1 MRNTIWSSRTNKTR
15 TRVKGDMAM
24 NGGNLIR
31 KIQME
36 CPLCDKIHEIEE
48 RTRIAKTI
56 IKGEEVNYEETYY
69 FCLNSD
75 EDENEFVTGKMENEN
90 LLNARNAY
98 RRAHELLTSDEIVA
112 IRESYG
118 LSQVDL
124 AKLMGWGEATISRY
138 ESKAIQDDAYDNM
151 LRIVRDNPLAAL
163 ELLQKNGEQFTGLK
177 KLGIKQRIM
186 ENLDEDGREYLQR
199 QSLESEYVN
208 YQEPCDANGFK
219 LLDIDKLEAV
229 VSYFA
234 EKISNLYKVKL
245 MKMLWYADS
254 LCFKKNNVSMMGL
267 VYSHEPMG
275 ALPIGHYKIVGLEKI
290 KMQEEEGYENTT
302 FRFLPNDKIDN
313 SCLSEDDISILN
325 MVVKKF
331 EDYTAK
337 DIVEYMHK
345 ETAYIKTKDKEIIPF
360 SLAKEIKTF

>member
-1 MRNTIWSSRTNKTR
+1 
-15 TRVKGDMAM
+15 M

-56 IKGEEVNYEETYY
+56 IKGEEDNYEETYY

-124 AKLMGWGEATISRY
+124 AKLLGWGEATISRY

-151 LRIVRDNPLAAL
+151 LRIIRDNPLAAL

-234 EKISNLYKVKL
+234 EKISNLYKVKR
-245 MKMLWYADS
+245 MKMLW
-254 LCFKKNNVSMMGL
+254 
-267 VYSHEPMG
+267 
-275 ALPIGHYKIVGLEKI
+275 
-290 KMQEEEGYENTT
+290 
-302 FRFLPNDKIDN
+302 
-313 SCLSEDDISILN
+313 
-325 MVVKKF
+325 
-331 EDYTAK
+331 
-337 DIVEYMHK
+337 
-345 ETAYIKTKDKEIIPF
+345 
-360 SLAKEIKTF
+360 